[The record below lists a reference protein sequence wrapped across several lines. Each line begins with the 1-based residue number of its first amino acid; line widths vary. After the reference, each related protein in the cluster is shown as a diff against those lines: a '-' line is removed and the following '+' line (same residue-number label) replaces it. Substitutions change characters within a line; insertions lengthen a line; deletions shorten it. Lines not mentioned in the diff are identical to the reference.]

1 MLIMA
6 EKKEKEKQ
14 IHWKNYVILALIFLG
29 GILLTVYFCKWYHVY
44 DEYQKQTPVIRGTL
58 SEIMPE
64 DLEHY
69 VMENPTTVIYM
80 CTSSD
85 MVCRNYE
92 KDFKKLVEQE
102 TLQDQIIYL
111 NLSNA
116 DITSFIEKFNQS
128 YPYKVKLTE
137 KYPAIIMFED
147 GEVKNI
153 LQGTEKE
160 KLTITKTKQFIDIN
174 KIGEQAY

>member
-1 MLIMA
+1 MA
-6 EKKEKEKQ
+6 DNKERKKQ
-14 IHWKNYVILALIFLG
+14 TQWKNYILLALLFLA
-29 GILLTVYFCKWYHVY
+29 GILLTVYFCNWYHVY

-92 KDFKKLVEQE
+92 KDFKKLIEKESLQE
-102 TLQDQIIYL
+102 QIIYL

-116 DITSFIEKFNQS
+116 NIDEFINEFNVK
-128 YPYKVKLTE
+128 YPYKVQLTE

-147 GEVKNI
+147 GKVKNM

-160 KLTITKTKQFIDIN
+160 KLTITKTKQFIEIN
-174 KIGEQAY
+174 KIGEQSY